1 VPAVLAVVL
10 LVVAVGVFL
19 PGPAAQAVLVLAVA
33 VAALIWVAGENFGG
47 VFTGSGTDPNSGPL
61 LALLAAAYWPRAAGL
76 RRTGDARTGDGRA
89 GGPQEPVG
97 ERAAGERPVRGKVAP

>member
-33 VAALIWVAGENFGG
+33 MAALIWVAGENFGG
-47 VFTGSGTDPNSGPL
+47 VFTGSGTDPDLGTAAGTARRRL
-61 LALLAAAYWPRAAGL
+61 LAT
-76 RRTGDARTGDGRA
+76 RRRPSA
-89 GGPQEPVG
+89 GG
-97 ERAAGERPVRGKVAP
+97 